1 MCAIVGMQSE
11 DYIDISF
18 FKKIMRES
26 MIRGKHATGIS
37 YIENN
42 KLKTITEP
50 VSADKF
56 NYPDIK
62 TKLIIGHCRYSTSS
76 IKYNQPISD
85 NNISIAHNG
94 VITQSSPDTWK
105 AIYNCDFITQCDSE
119 IILRMWEKNKHPL
132 KLNGSMSVVMIA
144 NNKLQFYRNEE
155 RPLYYAVNNNNFYIA
170 SSKNILKRCNVKKI
184 IKTEACLHYEIKNN
198 SIHSKKIRKIKKDLQ

>member
-1 MCAIVGMQSE
+1 
-11 DYIDISF
+11 
-18 FKKIMRES
+18 MRES

-62 TKLIIGHCRYSTSS
+62 TKLIIGHCRYSTSNL
-76 IKYNQPISD
+76 KHNQPIMD
-85 NNISIAHNG
+85 NDIAIAHNG
-94 VITQSSPDTWK
+94 VITQSSPDKWK
-105 AIYNCDFITQCDSE
+105 DMYDCNFKTECDSE
-119 IILRMWEKNKHPL
+119 IILRVWEKKKHPL
-132 KLNGSMSVVMIA
+132 ELEGSMSVVMIS

-155 RPLYYAVNNNNFYIA
+155 RPLYYATYKKNIFIVSAKNILERCNI
-170 SSKNILKRCNVKKI
+170 KNILKTKACMHYTISNNKI
-184 IKTEACLHYEIKNN
+184 E
-198 SIHSKKIRKIKKDLQ
+198 SKMIRNQKKDLQ